1 MQTVTIDKEPPMYQK
16 IIIAG
21 NLGKDPEMR
30 YAPNGDAV
38 TSFSVA
44 TSRKYTDKSG
54 QKIEETT
61 WFRVSVWGKQAETCN
76 QYLKKGRSVL
86 VEGRLN
92 ADKTT
97 GGPKIFQR
105 QDGTSGAS
113 FEITAENVRFL
124 SSGQRDGDGAAGGQA
139 IHDAPADEENIPF

>member
-1 MQTVTIDKEPPMYQK
+1 MYQK

-44 TSRKYTDKSG
+44 TSRKYTDKGG
-54 QKIEETT
+54 QKVEETT

-86 VEGRLN
+86 VEGRLI
-92 ADKTT
+92 ADKAT
-97 GGPKIFQR
+97 GGPKIWTR
-105 QDGTSGAS
+105 QDNTPGAS
-113 FEITAENVRFL
+113 FEITAESVRFL
-124 SSGQRDGDGAAGGQA
+124 GGPRDDGGGNAAGGTA
-139 IHDAPADEENIPF
+139 MHDAAPVDEENIPF